1 MREKMQ
7 VFDIAWDVGSDN
19 KLVTCGV
26 KHIKVSLGAQVLFF
40 NLKQSLKTFVSVLD
54 AVRKLAVAQ
63 ARRVRKNGGAA
74 DDIVRVRVEGK
85 CDVQRYDERGC
96 VQVAGKQPG
105 KNDTTRSQRQ
115 LKHLFSI

>member
-1 MREKMQ
+1 MGC
-7 VFDIAWDVGSDN
+7 W
-19 KLVTCGV
+19 
-26 KHIKVSLGAQVLFF
+26 LGQQAGHVRSEAHKSKFRRSGTFL

-54 AVRKLAVAQ
+54 AVRKLVVAQ